1 MHQLVRIMKTSSG
14 TFIYDS
20 AKRGAAAIEELR
32 SVFQY
37 RDFINQ
43 LIQRDIVARYKR
55 SVLGIAW
62 TMLQPLGMMLV
73 ISIVF
78 SQVFNRIEGYSVYL
92 LSGLIAF
99 TFFSQ
104 TTSAIIRQT
113 VWGNPLLEKIY
124 IPKTTFALSAIGT
137 GLVNIAFSLVPMILI
152 MVIAKIP
159 IRWSLLFLPVSM
171 LLLAAF
177 ALGIGLFVSTL
188 AVFFPDVSE
197 MFDILV
203 RAWWYLTPIIY
214 PIDRIPVIFQKWFML
229 NPMYYYV
236 QLFRLPIYEG
246 VFPSTKILLISV
258 AFAFLTLV
266 VGWLL
271 FSSKSDE
278 FSYRT

>member
-1 MHQLVRIMKTSSG
+1 MKTSD
-14 TFIYDS
+14 TVIYDS
-20 AKRGAAAIEELR
+20 AKRGPAAIEELR
-32 SVFQY
+32 AVFQY

-43 LIQRDIVARYKR
+43 LVQRDIVARYKR

-78 SQVFNRIEGYSVYL
+78 SQIFNRIEGYSVYL

-104 TTSAIIRQT
+104 TTSAIIRQM
-113 VWGNPLLEKIY
+113 VWGSPLLRKIY

-137 GLVNIAFSLVPMILI
+137 GLVNVAFSLVPMVII
-152 MVIAKIP
+152 MMIVKIP
-159 IRWSLLFLPVSM
+159 IQWSLLFLPVSM
-171 LLLAAF
+171 ILLAAF

-214 PIDRIPVIFQKWFML
+214 PVDRIPVHLQKWFML

-246 VFPSTKILLISV
+246 VFPSTNVLMISV
-258 AFAFLTLV
+258 AFAIFTLV
-266 VGWLL
+266 TGWLL

>member
-1 MHQLVRIMKTSSG
+1 MKTSE
-14 TFIYDS
+14 TVIYDS
-20 AKRGAAAIEELR
+20 AKRGPAAIEELR
-32 SVFQY
+32 AVFQY

-43 LIQRDIVARYKR
+43 LVQRDIVARYKR
-55 SVLGIAW
+55 SVLGVAW

-78 SQVFNRIEGYSVYL
+78 SQIFDRIEGYSVYL

-104 TTSAIIRQT
+104 TTSAIIRRT
-113 VWGNPLLEKIY
+113 VWGNPLVEKIY
-124 IPKTTFALSAIGT
+124 MPKTTFAISAIGT
-137 GLVNIAFSLVPMILI
+137 GLVNIAFSLVPMVII
-152 MVIAKIP
+152 MAIAKIP

-177 ALGIGLFVSTL
+177 ALGVGLFVSTL

-197 MFDILV
+197 MFDILL

-214 PIDRIPVIFQKWFML
+214 PVDRIPVHLQKWFML
-229 NPMYYYV
+229 NPMYFFV
-236 QLFRLPIYEG
+236 QLFRIPIYEG
-246 VFPSTKILLISV
+246 AFPSTKMLAIGI
-258 AFAFLTLV
+258 AFALLTLV

-271 FSSKSDE
+271 FTAKSDE

>member
-1 MHQLVRIMKTSSG
+1 MKTSE
-14 TFIYDS
+14 TVIYDS
-20 AKRGAAAIEELR
+20 AKRGSTALEELR
-32 SVFQY
+32 AVFQY

-55 SVLGIAW
+55 SILGIAW

-78 SQVFNRIEGYSVYL
+78 SQIFNRVEGYSVYL

-104 TTSAIIRQT
+104 TTNAIIQQT

-137 GLVNIAFSLVPMILI
+137 GLVNIAYSLVPMVII
-152 MVIAKIP
+152 MIIAKIP

-177 ALGIGLFVSTL
+177 ALGVGLFVSTL

-197 MFDILV
+197 MFDILI

-214 PIDRIPVIFQKWFML
+214 PVDRIPVQLQKWFML

-246 VFPSTKILLISV
+246 VFPSLRILIISV
-258 AFAFLTLV
+258 AFALFTLV
-266 VGWLL
+266 TGWLL
-271 FSSKSDE
+271 FSSKADE